1 MGMAAANQDKVYSLL
16 DFLSANELARPA
28 GREVVVQPDIKLEV
42 ELFDEA
48 LND

>member
-1 MGMAAANQDKVYSLL
+1 MGMTAAHQDKVNSLL
-16 DFLSANELARPA
+16 NFLGANELARPA
-28 GREVVVQPDIKLEV
+28 GREVVVQPGIKLQV